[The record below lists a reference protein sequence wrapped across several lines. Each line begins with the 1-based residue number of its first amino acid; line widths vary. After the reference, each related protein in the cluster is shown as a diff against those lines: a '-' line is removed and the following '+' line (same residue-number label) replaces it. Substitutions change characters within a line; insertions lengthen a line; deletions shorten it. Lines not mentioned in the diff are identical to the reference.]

1 MNLCFSHDNPHS
13 QVKLMRD
20 NMLETL
26 NMLAKLVSS
35 NLVPHRRMA
44 INALLTID
52 VHNRDILNS
61 MVDNKI
67 NRRDDFEWTRLVN
80 SWLVLAEQITYT
92 CIYLQIVGPTL
103 FYLSCLR
110 PNLNEIW
117 HEDGPLAPN
126 NRKNTTV
133 QLP

>member
-1 MNLCFSHDNPHS
+1 MLNKEMNLCFNHDNPHS

-61 MVDNKI
+61 MVENKI
-67 NRRDDFEWTRLVN
+67 NRRDDFEWTRSV
-80 SWLVLAEQITYT
+80 
-92 CIYLQIVGPTL
+92 
-103 FYLSCLR
+103 
-110 PNLNEIW
+110 
-117 HEDGPLAPN
+117 
-126 NRKNTTV
+126 
-133 QLP
+133 